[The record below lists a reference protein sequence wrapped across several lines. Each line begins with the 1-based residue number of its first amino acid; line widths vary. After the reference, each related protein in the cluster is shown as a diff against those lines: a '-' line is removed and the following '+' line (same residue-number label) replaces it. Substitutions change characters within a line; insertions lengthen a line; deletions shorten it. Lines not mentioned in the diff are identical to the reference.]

1 MNKTVSRNQ
10 TKMAGKN
17 IHLMI
22 GSFVLLLNASYSIS
36 LQKEGFFVYINF
48 YFLFLS
54 LFFLI

>member
-22 GSFVLLLNASYSIS
+22 GSFVLLLMLLIQFHYKRKVSLSI
-36 LQKEGFFVYINF
+36 
-48 YFLFLS
+48 
-54 LFFLI
+54 

>member
-36 LQKEGFFVYINF
+36 LQKEGFFMSI
-48 YFLFLS
+48 
-54 LFFLI
+54 